1 MYKKKN
7 FSVSVLVIN
16 YNKEKFIARCLN
28 SLVNQD
34 FKKFEVIFS
43 DDKSTDNSFSI
54 ATKFKKKLNLKVI
67 KGIKRTMHGSYN
79 QMNSILRA
87 FKKSSGKIILF
98 LDSDDFFHKK
108 KIFSIVK
115 YFNKPDNIDKKIIFD
130 LPYIYYSRNNIKKF
144 IIKKKVSNKLWPQF
158 PPQSCISLKR
168 DFFEEIFPKI
178 SFNNFFNIWFDF
190 RVAFYSYFIS
200 KNFEILDKKLTYYF
214 IDPNGVSSN
223 FNYLTF
229 NWWIRR
235 LEAFEFY
242 KYLFKKFF
250 LQFPLTLDY
259 FVTKFI
265 SLSILLFK
273 KS

>member
-7 FSVSVLVIN
+7 FLVSVLVIN

-144 IIKKKVSNKLWPQF
+144 IIKKK
-158 PPQSCISLKR
+158 
-168 DFFEEIFPKI
+168 
-178 SFNNFFNIWFDF
+178 SF
-190 RVAFYSYFIS
+190 
-200 KNFEILDKKLTYYF
+200 
-214 IDPNGVSSN
+214 
-223 FNYLTF
+223 
-229 NWWIRR
+229 
-235 LEAFEFY
+235 
-242 KYLFKKFF
+242 
-250 LQFPLTLDY
+250 
-259 FVTKFI
+259 
-265 SLSILLFK
+265 
-273 KS
+273 